1 MFTGIITAMGQVRSV
16 TKTGDWQFEIA
27 APWQCDH
34 LSLGASIACSG
45 VCLTVVDT
53 TTDSFFVDVSAE
65 TLARTT
71 LSGWQIGTQINLEP
85 ALKLG
90 DELGGHIV
98 SGHVDGLASLQEIE
112 ALGDSHRLV
121 IAVDERLKA
130 FIAEKGS
137 VALDGISLT
146 VNEVEDSQFSV
157 NIIPH
162 SWTHTTLG
170 SRQKGDRL
178 NLEIDTL
185 ARYLARMLDV
195 RFEQEHK

>member
-1 MFTGIITAMGQVRSV
+1 MPTKLV
-16 TKTGDWQFEIA
+16 TQLK
-27 APWQCDH
+27 
-34 LSLGASIACSG
+34 
-45 VCLTVVDT
+45 
-53 TTDSFFVDVSAE
+53 
-65 TLARTT
+65 
-71 LSGWQIGTQINLEP
+71 GWLQIYLCANLP

-121 IAVDERLKA
+121 IAVDDRLKA

>member
-1 MFTGIITAMGQVRSV
+1 M
-16 TKTGDWQFEIA
+16 
-27 APWQCDH
+27 
-34 LSLGASIACSG
+34 
-45 VCLTVVDT
+45 
-53 TTDSFFVDVSAE
+53 
-65 TLARTT
+65 
-71 LSGWQIGTQINLEP
+71 
-85 ALKLG
+85 
-90 DELGGHIV
+90 
-98 SGHVDGLASLQEIE
+98 QEIE

-121 IAVDERLKA
+121 IAVDDRLKA

-137 VALDGISLT
+137 VALVGISLT